1 MSSNYSF
8 RLPSCSDVFSE
19 VRSFAENFV
28 KGAKEGLT
36 SFIPLSIG
44 ASLIASAYLEK
55 GYECSFKTYIVENVD
70 YPFMEVVVNAP
81 IWEETIF
88 RQIFQKVFIPSIW
101 HISVKIAEPNNT
113 FLLNRKIKKIV
124 RYSFSALLF
133 AGAHLYGG
141 NSSTRSYQQLQS
153 IAAFFI
159 GLKLSQIAESRL
171 DYAGAVGAHSL
182 NNFICY
188 LGMKYFCS

>member
-1 MSSNYSF
+1 MNSNYSF

-19 VRSFAENFV
+19 VCSFVENFV
-28 KGAKEGLT
+28 EGAKEGLT

-55 GYECSFKTYIVENVD
+55 GYGCSFKTYIVENVD
-70 YPFMEVVVNAP
+70 YPFLEVVVKAP

-88 RQIFQKVFIPSIW
+88 RQIFQKVLIPSIW
-101 HISVKIAEPNNT
+101 HVSVKIAEPNNT
-113 FLLNRKIKKIV
+113 FLLNQKVKKIV

-133 AGAHLYGG
+133 AWAHLYGG
-141 NSSTRSYQQLQS
+141 DASTRTYQRLQS

-182 NNFICY
+182 NNLIGF
-188 LGMKYFCS
+188 LDWQYFC